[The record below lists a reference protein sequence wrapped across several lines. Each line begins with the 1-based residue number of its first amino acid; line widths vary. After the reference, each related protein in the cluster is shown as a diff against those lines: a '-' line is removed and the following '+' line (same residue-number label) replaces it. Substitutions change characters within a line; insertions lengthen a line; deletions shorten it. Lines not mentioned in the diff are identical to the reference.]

1 MEQIR
6 ISEKMAKYVENLEQV
21 ENILNQCEYDLIFKE
36 LDTKE
41 KQYKYI
47 LYIND
52 LQFNYFE
59 GIGNEKLNDTNK
71 QDKILN
77 AVWYLLSDRQCVLYN
92 NNEYDFICEYGY
104 NENAQSMAKGHK
116 IYNDIL
122 INNKKLLK
130 CFNNEQLDFLT
141 DNIQL

>member
-6 ISEKMAKYVENLEQV
+6 ISEKMGEYIENKGKV

-36 LDTKE
+36 LDNKT

-52 LQFNYFE
+52 VAFDYFE
-59 GIGNEKLNDTNK
+59 GIGNEKLTDTNK

-77 AVWYLLSDRQCVLYN
+77 AVWCLLSDRQYILYN
-92 NNEYDFICEYGY
+92 NNEYDFICEFGY

-122 INNKKLLK
+122 INNRKLLK
-130 CFNNEQLDFLT
+130 CFNAEQLEFLT

>member
-6 ISEKMAKYVENLEQV
+6 ISEKMSEYIENKGKV

-52 LQFNYFE
+52 LQFAYFE
-59 GIGNEKLNDTNK
+59 GIGNEKLTDTNK
-71 QDKILN
+71 QDKMLN
-77 AVWYLLSDRQCVLYN
+77 AIWCLLSDRQCIIYN
-92 NNEYDFICEYGY
+92 DNEYDFMCEYGY
-104 NENAQSMAKGHK
+104 NKNAQTMEQGHK

-122 INNKKLLK
+122 LNNKKLLK
-130 CFNNEQLDFLT
+130 CFNAEQLDFLT